1 MTDEAPPCSD
11 KPQQN
16 TKPIADDEKPLT
28 ETTNITYKEGNN
40 KQSENENQMP
50 PIISSGNRNNFCTLL
65 FIFLHSLIIFILL
78 LAR

>member
-11 KPQQN
+11 KSQQN

-50 PIISSGNRNNFCTLL
+50 PIISSGKYCSETTFVLYYL
-65 FIFLHSLIIFILL
+65 YSYIL
-78 LAR
+78 